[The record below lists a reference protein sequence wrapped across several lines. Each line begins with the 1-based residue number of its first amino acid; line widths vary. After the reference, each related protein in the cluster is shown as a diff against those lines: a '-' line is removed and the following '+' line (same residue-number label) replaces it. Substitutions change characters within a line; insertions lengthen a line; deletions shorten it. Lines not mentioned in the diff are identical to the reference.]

1 MAVRDIRGLGLVLV
15 LGTFRRGVGKPVF
28 VGSVFRPHP
37 WQAFST
43 ERCNH
48 AFFSMTQ
55 RWDVD
60 EFVSLPR
67 WKIRWNAS
75 PVEVTDDSDDS
86 ESCLITMQ
94 EVSSLSHTVQ
104 ASDGRTYDALGLQE
118 WLRRAPE
125 SSVIPGCPITYVDL
139 VPFHRA
145 LARRTRAAWSR
156 LAHRVNLA
164 WHLSR
169 FKKRWRDPRIPCGNA
184 SWK

>member
-1 MAVRDIRGLGLVLV
+1 
-15 LGTFRRGVGKPVF
+15 
-28 VGSVFRPHP
+28 
-37 WQAFST
+37 
-43 ERCNH
+43 
-48 AFFSMTQ
+48 MTQ

-60 EFVSLPR
+60 DFVSLPR

-75 PVEVTDDSDDS
+75 PVDVSDDSDDS

-156 LAHRVNLA
+156 LARRVTLA

-169 FKKRWRDPRIPCGNA
+169 FKKKVVRRQDPM
-184 SWK
+184 WKRVLEVNRRAKIRAPRKSAPLLPHPHSAFSPVISPR